1 MSRHNFPLIVPVA
14 VHQTSV
20 PHPGPEPAWT
30 PHVSM
35 SPADIRAYWVRYAP
49 QATKGRKRR

>member
-49 QATKGRKRR
+49 QARRRWRK